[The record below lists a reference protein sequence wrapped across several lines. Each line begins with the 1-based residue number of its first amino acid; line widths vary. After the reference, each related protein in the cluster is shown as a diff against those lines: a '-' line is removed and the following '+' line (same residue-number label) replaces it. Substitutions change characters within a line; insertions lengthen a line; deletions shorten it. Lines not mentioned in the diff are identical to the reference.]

1 MESSKPSGAQQ
12 PQLPAAGAQRRRQ
25 HLSWPRSMR
34 RCHARQWL
42 AAELQPAHEPR
53 RRQSAA
59 VRASAVKRGRLRGV
73 AAATTGALS
82 TNRDILYFLM
92 LSCYITNLHAA
103 PVDSGACPRRRQ
115 RRVGPCGVAEGSG
128 YAFTPGIGSLG
139 RSAALAGATQPPP
152 QSPINMRIHSQP
164 TGTPWGARRTGRY
177 PESVSAPWSAP
188 RCTAPEPLRA
198 GEWCKAIAG

>member
-1 MESSKPSGAQQ
+1 MSVHAGQRAGRAIRDVPRTKNTAGTSRSMESSKPSGAQQ

-73 AAATTGALS
+73 AAATDGALS
-82 TNRDILYFLM
+82 TNRDNLYFLM
-92 LSCYITNLHAA
+92 LSCST
-103 PVDSGACPRRRQ
+103 PRRA
-115 RRVGPCGVAEGSG
+115 GGGAGS
-128 YAFTPGIGSLG
+128 PGASGLSALCAARARERDVLMRSSSLQIIVVLVVETRPLTVYIYTRGSSRLN
-139 RSAALAGATQPPP
+139 P
-152 QSPINMRIHSQP
+152 QND
-164 TGTPWGARRTGRY
+164 
-177 PESVSAPWSAP
+177 
-188 RCTAPEPLRA
+188 
-198 GEWCKAIAG
+198 

>member
-1 MESSKPSGAQQ
+1 MSVHAGQRAGRAIRDVPRTKNTAGTSRSMESSKPSGAQQ

-73 AAATTGALS
+73 AAATDGALS
-82 TNRDILYFLM
+82 TNRDNLYFLM
-92 LSCYITNLHAA
+92 LSCFDVPMLRDRASNFLF
-103 PVDSGACPRRRQ
+103 VK
-115 RRVGPCGVAEGSG
+115 
-128 YAFTPGIGSLG
+128 L
-139 RSAALAGATQPPP
+139 
-152 QSPINMRIHSQP
+152 SPHPSVFLREV
-164 TGTPWGARRTGRY
+164 RTLF
-177 PESVSAPWSAP
+177 S
-188 RCTAPEPLRA
+188 
-198 GEWCKAIAG
+198 

>member
-1 MESSKPSGAQQ
+1 MSVHAGQRAGRAIRDVPRTKNTAGTSRSMESSKPSGAQQ

-73 AAATTGALS
+73 AAATAGALS
-82 TNRDILYFLM
+82 TNHDILYF
-92 LSCYITNLHAA
+92 
-103 PVDSGACPRRRQ
+103 
-115 RRVGPCGVAEGSG
+115 
-128 YAFTPGIGSLG
+128 F
-139 RSAALAGATQPPP
+139 
-152 QSPINMRIHSQP
+152 
-164 TGTPWGARRTGRY
+164 
-177 PESVSAPWSAP
+177 
-188 RCTAPEPLRA
+188 LRL
-198 GEWCKAIAG
+198 KFIA

>member
-1 MESSKPSGAQQ
+1 MSVHAGQRAGRAIRDVPRTKNTAGTSRSMESSKPSGAQQ

-73 AAATTGALS
+73 AAATAGALS

-92 LSCYITNLHAA
+92 LSCSRKRRSGRLSA
-103 PVDSGACPRRRQ
+103 PVA
-115 RRVGPCGVAEGSG
+115 
-128 YAFTPGIGSLG
+128 
-139 RSAALAGATQPPP
+139 
-152 QSPINMRIHSQP
+152 
-164 TGTPWGARRTGRY
+164 GTPNNGRTAVRR
-177 PESVSAPWSAP
+177 APDTPTTA
-188 RCTAPEPLRA
+188 CTPQEA
-198 GEWCKAIAG
+198 